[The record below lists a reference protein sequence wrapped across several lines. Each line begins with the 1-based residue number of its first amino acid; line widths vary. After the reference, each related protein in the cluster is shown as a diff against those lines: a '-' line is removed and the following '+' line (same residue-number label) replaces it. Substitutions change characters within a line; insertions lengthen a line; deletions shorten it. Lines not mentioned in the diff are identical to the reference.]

1 MPLNSL
7 DVQNK
12 TFNTQFRGFNKQ
24 EVDEFLDIVV
34 SDYDNFTQKIK
45 EQELE
50 LKALKE
56 RVKYFD
62 DMKESLNKS
71 IIVAQDAADNLRLQ
85 AQNEASNIL
94 GEAGNKSQLII
105 EAAKKEAG
113 VVLNYASDDARRLVR
128 DTDDLK
134 RKMRLYH
141 QRMTSIIENQLA
153 SVQAEDWVA
162 ALEPN
167 TTDYLFN
174 PEEKLQEILD
184 ITIRDHEEDVD
195 KIISES
201 EKEISAMT
209 SDTKEIDLTE
219 LSSILDGTAKLK
231 KKLAS
236 GTEEEDKENPEEKA
250 EVKEEA
256 QEKLDADTEKSEV
269 KATENSASETET
281 EKTSTDETSSENKE
295 KTSEEGQKN

>member
-1 MPLNSL
+1 MTLNSL

-12 TFNTQFRGFNKQ
+12 TFKSQFRGFNKQ

-34 SDYDNFTQKIK
+34 ADYDNFYQKIK
-45 EQELE
+45 EQDLE
-50 LKALKE
+50 LKALRE

-94 GEAGNKSQLII
+94 TEAGNKSQLII

-134 RKMRLYH
+134 REMRLYH

-153 SVQAEDWVA
+153 SVQAGDWA
-162 ALEPN
+162 EALKPN

-184 ITIRDHEEDVD
+184 ITIRDHKEGVE
-195 KIISES
+195 KMISDS

-209 SDTKEIDLTE
+209 SDTKEIDLTAFPKFLE
-219 LSSILDGTAKLK
+219 ESLK
-231 KKLAS
+231 NK
-236 GTEEEDKENPEEKA
+236 EEKEEKSADKEASESEVTVSGNEMENSETVS
-250 EVKEEA
+250 EVKEAEA
-256 QEKLDADTEKSEV
+256 
-269 KATENSASETET
+269 
-281 EKTSTDETSSENKE
+281 ETSSENKE
-295 KTSEEGQKN
+295 KDSE